1 MQIREIACDSEGGS
15 IEFTFSKREMQIE
28 GCMVSADYLL
38 DKDHK
43 YKITIYIGLVD
54 VEIMEKLMEMQ
65 MEGTVGK
72 LKEAIKS
79 YVSAY
84 FNIKQNRKSVRD
96 RLKVMED
103 AQDFNYRKSEV
114 YELDISKLIESVI
127 IRVLVDREKNCYSLY
142 KVMDHKDMKYVYS
155 VNLNDQDFD
164 IHSVCTE
171 IKNNIDIIEKIQ

>member
-28 GCMVSADYLL
+28 GCLVSADYLL

-72 LKEAIKS
+72 LKESIKS

-103 AQDFNYRKSEV
+103 ARDFEYIKSDV
-114 YELDISKLIESVI
+114 YDMDISNFIEGVRV
-127 IRVLVDREKNCYSLY
+127 RVLVDTENNSYSLY
-142 KVMDHKDMKYVYS
+142 KLKDNKDMRYVYS
-155 VNLNDQDFD
+155 RELEDKDFD
-164 IHSVCTE
+164 IHNVCKD
-171 IKNNIDIIEKIQ
+171 IKHNIETIRGVE